1 MSRLGT
7 SNFRIP
13 ALALCALVLTAAILV
28 GSAQPSSESTIS
40 SVGDALNSAYVA
52 IGDSGIPL
60 RFAEDD
66 DVAKLR
72 AAAEMMPSSSGTVA
86 VIDGHGTGL
95 VAPSAEYLESLEG
108 RLVVLDESAY
118 SLEVLP
124 TSIDLSA
131 RSTFP
136 IVGDQAA
143 QGSCSAWA
151 GTYYAYGFL
160 EAEDNGWTDASLG
173 NPEHLISPA
182 WTYNMVNGG
191 RDSGSW
197 VDLNMDVIR
206 DWGVATMATMPYDD
220 SDYASWG
227 SEDAFR
233 EAPLHRAFEVGYISY
248 AGSSTIDAIKQM
260 VNDGVPVTF
269 GFDANQFIPAFSDG
283 NFIISSAEYSSLSL
297 NHAQTIVGY
306 DESISDD
313 GDNGAFRVVNS
324 WGAGWGDDGYY
335 WMTFDA
341 IEELGTLGILDAN
354 FIVDIADYSPT
365 LLAVWQF
372 DESPSR
378 VATTSLSIGDVTVLD
393 TKVPYFEPDM
403 SNEYPTFMCMDIS
416 EFEDFYPDTSDSF
429 GLSIGS
435 SPGKSAVSS
444 FKVERYESSY
454 VPGIASQ
461 SSGQSPGV
469 PCATPA
475 SVVVEFPYY
484 SPIATNDALDIYDVT
499 ATGSGSAEWVAIN
512 HEFNVDGDS
521 LQSGN
526 VGDSSSSSFAITV
539 IGPADISFDWKV
551 SSQSNLDWLSF
562 EIEGMG
568 VTDRISGSVDWAT
581 EEYSLGSGEFDIRWT
596 YSKDGS
602 GSGLDDCGWIDDL
615 VISSVAPSPPSISLE
630 ASYSALYN
638 EPFSITPLE
647 VQHAIGTDVLVWY
660 DWGDGFPLTMGD
672 PLSDFSASHV
682 YLSVRSFE
690 LMAFID
696 DAEGNNVSASATV
709 SVDES
714 NMKPQVLSIEHTPAS
729 AYYEPDSTVW
739 FNVTASDAEGDEMIL
754 SVDFADGTSIE
765 AFSVDVDPGIS
776 ARIGFSHVFSIASDE
791 PYVVEVTVSDAS
803 EHYDDDWDS
812 ATTPVLINSAPEAQL
827 EIVSVDLQ
835 TGIEI
840 EFDASSS
847 TDAETP
853 VGELLV
859 RWDWEGDGIWDTEKS
874 SELTVIHSYS
884 YPGTYTI
891 KIEITD
897 GAGLCSIV
905 TNDITITGDPIPE
918 FSSMLMPVIAI
929 LAIVI
934 MVAWNGRRTRKN

>member
-1 MSRLGT
+1 M
-7 SNFRIP
+7 P

-40 SVGDALNSAYVA
+40 SVEDTLNSAYVV

-72 AAAEMMPSSSGTVA
+72 AAAEMMPSSSDTVA

-95 VAPSAEYLESLEG
+95 AAPSAEYLENLEG

-197 VDLNMDVIR
+197 VDLNMVVIR

-220 SDYASWG
+220 ADYASWG

-233 EAPLHRAFEVGYISY
+233 EAPLHRAYEVGYISY

-269 GFDANQFIPAFSDG
+269 GFDAYEYSSGFSDG
-283 NFIISSAEYSSLSL
+283 NFIISSVEYSSTSL

-335 WMTFDA
+335 WMTFDV

-354 FIVDIADYSPT
+354 FIVDIVDYSPT

-372 DESPSR
+372 NESPSR
-378 VATTSLSIGDVTVLD
+378 SALARLSIGGATVLD
-393 TKVPYFEPDM
+393 TKLPYFEPDN
-403 SNEYPTFMCMDIS
+403 SHEYPTFMCLDIS
-416 EFEDFYPDTSDSF
+416 EFEDLYPTSSDSF

-435 SPGKSAVSS
+435 SPGKSTVSS

-454 VPGIASQ
+454 LPGVASQ
-461 SSGQSPGV
+461 SSGQSPDV

-475 SVVVEFPYY
+475 SVTVQFQYY
-484 SPIATNDALDIYDVT
+484 PPLTLAEALDIDDVT
-499 ATGSGSAEWVAIN
+499 ATGNGPAEWVAVD
-512 HEFNVDGDS
+512 HEYNIDGDS

-526 VGDSSSSSFAITV
+526 VGDSSSSSFVITV

-551 SSQSNLDWLSF
+551 SSQANSDWLDF
-562 EIEGMG
+562 GIEGTG
-568 VTDRISGSVDWAT
+568 VTDRISGSVDWTT
-581 EEYSLGSGEFDIRWT
+581 EEYSLGSGEFDIQWT

-602 GSGLDDCGWIDDL
+602 GSSLDDCGWIDNL

-630 ASYSALYN
+630 SSYSALYN

-660 DWGDGFPLTMGD
+660 GWGDGSPLTMGD

-682 YLSVRSFE
+682 YLSVGSFE
-690 LMAFID
+690 LMAFVD
-696 DAEGNNVSASATV
+696 DAEGNNVSASAIIAV
-709 SVDES
+709 EES
-714 NMKPQVLSIEHTPAS
+714 NLKPLILSIEHTPSS
-729 AYYEPDSTVW
+729 AYYVPGSTVW
-739 FNVTASDAEGDEMIL
+739 FNITASDEEGDEMTL
-754 SVDFADGTSIE
+754 SVDFTDGTSLE
-765 AFSVDVDPGIS
+765 VFYAVAEPGIS
-776 ARIGFSHVFSIASDE
+776 ARIGFTHLFSTASDE
-791 PYVVEVTVSDAS
+791 PYVASVIVSDAF

-812 ATTPVLINSAPEAQL
+812 ATTSVLINNAPEAQL
-827 EIVSVDLQ
+827 DVASIDLQ
-835 TGIEI
+835 TGVEI

-853 VGELLV
+853 IGELMI
-859 RWDWEGDGIWDTEKS
+859 RWDWNGDGVWDTEKS
-874 SELTVIHSYS
+874 SELTATHSFS
-884 YPGTYTI
+884 YPGTYTV
-891 KIEITD
+891 KVEITD
-897 GAGLCSIV
+897 GAGLCSV
-905 TNDITITGDPIPE
+905 VSEDISITGDPIPE
-918 FSSMLMPVIAI
+918 FSTILMPIIAI
-929 LAIVI
+929 LTIVL
-934 MVAWNGRRTRKN
+934 MAAWNGRRTRKG